1 MNTELLDPPVGEARE
16 SDEVRFRVGG
26 MDCAACAATVA
37 KVVESVDGVETAE
50 VSIGNATMRVEG
62 SAPTEAIQEAVRR
75 AGYSAQLASA
85 PRGPSVPFW
94 RQSARTLSTTIAI
107 GALVAAVIASLTT
120 LPDEVSSMLFLL
132 TIGLGGWGIAISAV
146 AAMRQRTLDM
156 NVLMALASIG
166 ALAIGDYAEAAW
178 VIVLFAVGNALEELA
193 LERSR
198 RSVESLRELAP
209 STAYVVIGS
218 DEVLTPVAEISTGSS
233 IVIRP
238 GERLPL
244 DGEVISG
251 ASSVDESTLTG
262 ESVPVDKAVGASVFA
277 GTLNVAGSFTMR
289 STSGSED
296 STLAQVTRLVSD
308 AQGSRAPS
316 ERFVDRFARIYTP
329 IVLLAAVLVVAIPT
343 LAGGSFDEWFYRGLA
358 LLIVACPC
366 ALVISVPAS
375 VVAAI
380 GGSAKIGVL
389 VKGGQVLEDL
399 ASIQAVAL
407 DKTGTLTKARPELVS
422 IETVA
427 DMDDDEA
434 LTLMAAVEKGSE
446 HPLGQALVRSTS
458 DAKYVELEVSRFE
471 ALPGRGAVATVSG
484 RSLWAGGPRLA
495 AEQGAELPVEF
506 ENLQRRGETVVAL
519 GQDSEVLA
527 IFGLADEPRMEAS
540 AAIDGLRKRVGIDE
554 VVMLTGDSEPVAAAI
569 AKRSGITRWRA
580 GLLPED
586 KLDEVKRLER
596 EVGPTAMVGDGV
608 NDSPALAGSTV
619 GVAMGAAGSDVA
631 LDSADVALMGD
642 DLTRLPDAIN
652 HSRRAVRIMKQNV
665 SVSLITKA
673 IFVVLA
679 PLGFVS
685 LITAIAVDMGVSLL
699 VTLNGLR
706 LLRRPATHSLRE
718 TPGDPDPVAG
728 ATGAEGDAC
737 EEDCCSP
744 AVSDGKAVELPIF
757 NGNRGT

>member
-37 KVVESVDGVETAE
+37 KVVESVDGVEAAE

-62 SAPTEAIQEAVRR
+62 SAPAEAIQEAVRR
-75 AGYSAQLASA
+75 AGYSAQLAST

-94 RQSARTLSTTIAI
+94 RQSARTFSTTLAI
-107 GALVAAVIASLTT
+107 VTLVAAVVASLTT

-132 TIGLGGWGIAISAV
+132 TMGLGGWGIAISAIV
-146 AAMRQRTLDM
+146 AMRQRTLDM
-156 NVLMALASIG
+156 NVLMALASVG

-209 STAYVVIGS
+209 STAYVVVGS
-218 DEVLTPVAEISTGSS
+218 EEILTPVAEISTGSS

-329 IVLLAAVLVVAIPT
+329 IVLLAAVLVAVVPT

-389 VKGGQVLEDL
+389 IKGGQVLEDL

-422 IETVA
+422 IEPVA
-427 DMDDDEA
+427 EMDDDEA
-434 LTLMAAVEKGSE
+434 LSLMAAVEKGSE
-446 HPLGQALVRSTS
+446 HPLGQALVRSAS
-458 DAKYVELEVSRFE
+458 DVRSVELEVSGFE

-495 AEQGAELPVEF
+495 ADQGAVLPVEF
-506 ENLQRRGETVVAL
+506 ENLQARGETAVAL
-519 GQDSEVLA
+519 GQGSEVLA
-527 IFGLADEPRMEAS
+527 IFGLADEPRIEAS
-540 AAIDGLRKRVGIDE
+540 SAVEGLRERAGINE

-586 KLDEVKRLER
+586 KLDQIKRLES

-718 TPGDPDPVAG
+718 TPGDPDPDAVA
-728 ATGAEGDAC
+728 TRAEGDAC

-744 AVSDGKAVELPIF
+744 AVPGGKAVELPIF
-757 NGNRGT
+757 TGNRET

>member
-1 MNTELLDPPVGEARE
+1 MSTELLDRPDVEAAE
-16 SDEVRFRVGG
+16 SDAVRFRVGG

-37 KVVESVDGVETAE
+37 KVVEAVDGVETAE
-50 VSIGNATMRVEG
+50 VSIGNGTMRVEG
-62 SAPTEAIQEAVRR
+62 SAPAEAIQEAVRR
-75 AGYSAQLASA
+75 VGYSAQLASSL
-85 PRGPSVPFW
+85 RGPSVPFW
-94 RQSARTLSTTIAI
+94 RQSARTFSTTMAI
-107 GALVAAVIASLTT
+107 GTLIAAVVASLTT

-132 TIGLGGWGIAISAV
+132 TLALGGWGIVISAV

-209 STAYVVIGS
+209 STANVIAGG
-218 DEVLTPVAEISTGSS
+218 EEIPTPVAEIRTGSS

-296 STLAQVTRLVSD
+296 STLAQVTSLVSD

-329 IVLLAAVLVVAIPT
+329 IVLLAAVLVAVIPT

-399 ASIQAVAL
+399 ASIQALAL
-407 DKTGTLTKARPELVS
+407 DKTGTLTKARPELVT
-422 IETVA
+422 IATVA
-427 DMDDDEA
+427 EMDDDEA
-434 LTLMAAVEKGSE
+434 LALMAAVEKGSE
-446 HPLGQALVRSTS
+446 HPLGQALVRSAS
-458 DAKYVELEVSRFE
+458 DAKSVELEVSGFE

-495 AEQGAELPVEF
+495 AEHDAELPVEF
-506 ENLQRRGETVVAL
+506 ENLQARGETVVAL
-519 GQDSEVLA
+519 GEGSDVLA
-527 IFGLADEPRMEAS
+527 IFGLADEPRIEAS
-540 AAIDGLRKRVGIDE
+540 SAVEGLRDRAGISE

-586 KLDEVKRLER
+586 KLDQIKRLES

-718 TPGDPDPVAG
+718 TPGDPGPVAVA
-728 ATGAEGDAC
+728 ATAEGDVC

-744 AVSDGKAVELPIF
+744 
-757 NGNRGT
+757 

>member
-1 MNTELLDPPVGEARE
+1 MSTELLDRPDVEARE

-75 AGYSAQLASA
+75 AGYSAQLASS

-94 RQSARTLSTTIAI
+94 RQSARTFSTTIAI
-107 GALVAAVIASLTT
+107 GTLVAAVVASLTT

-209 STAYVVIGS
+209 STSYVIVGS
-218 DEVLTPVAEISTGSS
+218 DEILTPVAEIPTGSS

-251 ASSVDESTLTG
+251 TSSVDESTLTG

-329 IVLLAAVLVVAIPT
+329 IVLLAAVLVAAIPT

-434 LTLMAAVEKGSE
+434 LALMAAVENGSE
-446 HPLGQALVRSTS
+446 HPLGQALVRSAS
-458 DAKYVELEVSRFE
+458 DVRSVELEVSGFE

-495 AEQGAELPVEF
+495 AEQGAELPAEF
-506 ENLQRRGETVVAL
+506 ENLQARGETAVAL
-519 GQDSEVLA
+519 GQGSEVLA
-527 IFGLADEPRMEAS
+527 IFGLADEPRIEAS
-540 AAIDGLRKRVGIDE
+540 AAVEGLRERAGIND

-569 AKRSGITRWRA
+569 ASRSGITRWRA

-586 KLDEVKRLER
+586 KLDEIKRLESK
-596 EVGPTAMVGDGV
+596 VGPTAMVGDGV

-652 HSRRAVRIMKQNV
+652 HSRRAVQIMKQNV
-665 SVSLITKA
+665 SVSLVTKA

-685 LITAIAVDMGVSLL
+685 LIAAIAVDMGVSLL

-718 TPGDPDPVAG
+718 TPGDPDPDAVA
-728 ATGAEGDAC
+728 AGAEGDAC

-744 AVSDGKAVELPIF
+744 AVPGGKAVELPIF
-757 NGNRGT
+757 TGNRET

>member
-1 MNTELLDPPVGEARE
+1 VF
-16 SDEVRFRVGG
+16 V
-26 MDCAACAATVA
+26 
-37 KVVESVDGVETAE
+37 
-50 VSIGNATMRVEG
+50 
-62 SAPTEAIQEAVRR
+62 
-75 AGYSAQLASA
+75 
-85 PRGPSVPFW
+85 
-94 RQSARTLSTTIAI
+94 
-107 GALVAAVIASLTT
+107 
-120 LPDEVSSMLFLL
+120 
-132 TIGLGGWGIAISAV
+132 
-146 AAMRQRTLDM
+146 
-156 NVLMALASIG
+156 
-166 ALAIGDYAEAAW
+166 
-178 VIVLFAVGNALEELA
+178 
-193 LERSR
+193 
-198 RSVESLRELAP
+198 
-209 STAYVVIGS
+209 
-218 DEVLTPVAEISTGSS
+218 TPVSEIYTGSS

>member
-1 MNTELLDPPVGEARE
+1 MSTELLDRPDVEAAE
-16 SDEVRFRVGG
+16 SDAVRFRVGG

-37 KVVESVDGVETAE
+37 KVVEAVDGVETAE

-62 SAPTEAIQEAVRR
+62 SAAAEAIQEAVRK
-75 AGYSAQLASA
+75 AGYSAQLASS
-85 PRGPSVPFW
+85 PRGPTVPFW
-94 RQSARTLSTTIAI
+94 RQSARTFSTTIAI
-107 GALVAAVIASLTT
+107 GTLVAAVVASLTT

-132 TIGLGGWGIAISAV
+132 TMALGGWGIAISAV

-209 STAYVVIGS
+209 STAYVIAGG
-218 DEVLTPVAEISTGSS
+218 EEILTPVAEIPTGSS

-329 IVLLAAVLVVAIPT
+329 IVLIAAVLVAVIPT

-375 VVAAI
+375 VVAAV
-380 GGSAKIGVL
+380 GGSAKMGVL

-399 ASIQAVAL
+399 ASIRVVAL

-422 IETVA
+422 IETVGEV
-427 DMDDDEA
+427 DGDEA
-434 LTLMAAVEKGSE
+434 LALMAAVEKGSE
-446 HPLGQALVRSTS
+446 HPLGQALVRSAS
-458 DAKYVELEVSRFE
+458 EVKYAELEISGFE

-506 ENLQRRGETVVAL
+506 ENLQGRGETAVAL
-519 GQDSEVLA
+519 GEGSDVLA
-527 IFGLADEPRMEAS
+527 IFGLADEPRIEAS
-540 AAIDGLRKRVGIDE
+540 SAVEGLRERVGINE

-569 AKRSGITRWRA
+569 ARRSGINHWRA

-596 EVGPTAMVGDGV
+596 EVGPAAMVGDGV

-665 SVSLITKA
+665 SVSLVTKA

-685 LITAIAVDMGVSLL
+685 LIAAIAVDMGVSLL

-718 TPGDPDPVAG
+718 TPGDPVAV
-728 ATGAEGDAC
+728 AAGAEGDAC

-744 AVSDGKAVELPIF
+744 AVPGGKAVELPIF
-757 NGNRGT
+757 TGNRET